1 MLSEKV
7 TYTHTHKDS
16 IFTFTRN
23 PSKDKTSGTE
33 YRSVGAWDWEW
44 EEDISFKVTRGVFW
58 VMEIFHILVIL
69 QPYSGFPGGEV
80 VKNLPANTG
89 DAGDPGSN
97 PWVRKIPRNRKWQPI
112 PVFLPGKFHE

>member
-44 EEDISFKVTRGVFW
+44 EEDISFKVTRGVFLGDGNISYLGDFTTLFRFPRW
-58 VMEIFHILVIL
+58 R
-69 QPYSGFPGGEV
+69 SGKESACQYRRCRRPWFEPLGQE
-80 VKNLPANTG
+80 
-89 DAGDPGSN
+89 DP
-97 PWVRKIPRNRKWQPI
+97 P
-112 PVFLPGKFHE
+112 E

>member
-58 VMEIFHILVIL
+58 VMEIFSFMNTQFIQWWYLCGMYISQNSSNSKIKL
-69 QPYSGFPGGEV
+69 GEFYSVYIIFQY
-80 VKNLPANTG
+80 T
-89 DAGDPGSN
+89 S
-97 PWVRKIPRNRKWQPI
+97 
-112 PVFLPGKFHE
+112 F